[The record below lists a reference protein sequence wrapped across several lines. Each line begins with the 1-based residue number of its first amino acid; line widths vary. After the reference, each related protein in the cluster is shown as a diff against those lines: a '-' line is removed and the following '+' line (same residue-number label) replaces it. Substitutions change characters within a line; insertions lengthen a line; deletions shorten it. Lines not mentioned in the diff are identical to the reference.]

1 MDGIQQIEQIEQLD
15 IENVDPGVIE
25 KFLQE
30 LPEKAF
36 HLGLRI
42 VLAIL
47 ALLIGMQLI
56 RLVRSVMKRGLRR
69 GKVEE
74 NAIHFIDSFVK
85 YALCFVLII
94 FIASWMGVDAT
105 SIVAILGSAS
115 VAIGLALQG
124 SLSNMA
130 GGILLLC
137 LKPFVVGDYIMDAQG
152 MEGTVTAIDVFYTRL
167 HTFDDKVIV
176 LPNGTLANGSI
187 INYTKSEK
195 RRVDIPVGIAYE
207 EDIRKARE
215 VLMTMIKGDEDVL
228 KKETMRVVV
237 DSLADSSVNL
247 VIHCWCK
254 SEDYWPVKWRLT
266 EMPSMRW
273 MMQVLPYPFHSLIF
287 IQNNS
292 CQNKGLPL

>member
-228 KKETMRVVV
+228 KKDTMRVVV

-266 EMPSMRW
+266 ENAKYA
-273 MMQVLPYPFHSLIF
+273 LDDAGITIPFPQLDIHT
-287 IQNNS
+287 
-292 CQNKGLPL
+292 K